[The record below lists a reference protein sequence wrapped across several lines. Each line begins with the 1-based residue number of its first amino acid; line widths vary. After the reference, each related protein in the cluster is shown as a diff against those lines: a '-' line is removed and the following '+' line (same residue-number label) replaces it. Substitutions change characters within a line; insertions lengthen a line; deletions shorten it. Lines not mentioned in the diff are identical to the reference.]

1 MGNGQGDR
9 RGTARRRK
17 LRAGLAMGLL
27 IGAMLMV
34 GIVVWLAS
42 GVPSV
47 SPRFE
52 AAEIAQREG
61 RYDDAIAAYRQAL
74 REDPPNHQARWGLA
88 QAHLAR
94 RDFAAAIAAFRVVH
108 AAVPS
113 GRSALALAQALA
125 LSGATLEASLVLES
139 WLQVDGADVDARR
152 ALADLEFKAGDRA
165 AARAQFERVRK
176 AVPDDG
182 LALARLSLL
191 YDEAGDP
198 RARHFAERAYQR
210 APGSADAR
218 DALGWLLVRAGELQ
232 DGRALLEQAH
242 TALPAEPIVGY
253 HYAFALART
262 GETGRASA
270 LLHALLSAAVD
281 CSCRGAARQLLAE
294 IERS

>member
-1 MGNGQGDR
+1 MGNGQGG
-9 RGTARRRK
+9 RGGDVRQRK
-17 LRAGLAMGLL
+17 LRAAPVAGLL
-27 IGAMLMV
+27 IGAMLMT
-34 GIVVWLAS
+34 GIVAWLAS
-42 GVPSV
+42 VVPSV
-47 SPRFE
+47 SPHFE

-61 RYDDAIAAYRQAL
+61 RFDDAIAAYRQVL
-74 REDPPNHQARWGLA
+74 REAPSNHQARWGLA
-88 QAHLAR
+88 QAHLAS
-94 RDFAAAIAAFRVVH
+94 RDFAAAIAAFRTVH

-125 LSGATLEASLVLES
+125 LSGDTLEASLALES

-152 ALADLEFKAGDRA
+152 GLADLEFKAGHRA
-165 AARAQFERVRK
+165 AARAQFERVRE

-182 LALARLSLL
+182 QALARLALL

-198 RARHFAERAYQR
+198 RARQFAERAYQR

-242 TALPAEPIVGY
+242 TAMPAEPIVGY

-270 LLHALLSAAVD
+270 LLHALLSAAED
-281 CSCRGAARQLLAE
+281 CSCRGAAQRLLEE